1 MAAESC
7 PICQRPFAV
16 QTGPNNATDGCYRQL
31 PGRTFRDERLIV
43 CLKLGVQFRD
53 RLIAE
58 NVAALKQRDE
68 LLARAR
74 DLLVGVHAGLTEALE
89 RLPEVE
95 GG

>member
-1 MAAESC
+1 MEARCCPRFTTLPTSADLECLRLGIAA
-7 PICQRPFAV
+7 
-16 QTGPNNATDGCYRQL
+16 
-31 PGRTFRDERLIV
+31 RDA
-43 CLKLGVQFRD
+43 
-53 RLIAE
+53 LIAE

-74 DLLVGVHAGLTEALE
+74 DLLVGVHAGLTEAIE

>member
-1 MAAESC
+1 MADPC
-7 PICQRPFAV
+7 PVCQRPRLVLPF
-16 QTGPNNATDGCYRQL
+16 NAETDVTPCWGEGGIGCLRQ
-31 PGRTFRDERLIV
+31 GVTIRDA
-43 CLKLGVQFRD
+43 
-53 RLIAE
+53 LIAE

-74 DLLVGVHAGLTEALE
+74 DLLVGVHAGLTEAIE